1 MLINAWLCNEEDSIL
16 GNKNST
22 ISLAPYMYVIFYL
35 LSSVSD
41 RTISLSDLITLSWCN
56 LVCLCFLKYEEIY
69 FLSQTGESTLP
80 FSSLRAM
87 EQLSS
92 IKQGIS
98 RLFFIV
104 AFYMNALHKLFYST
118 LPRKGRHNTALSF
131 FTKGWLKKTS
141 FHIALLLSYLGRL
154 TFVKLRTLLNLSNFF
169 LPLRHFHRVFWR
181 CLPTFSLIG
190 HVRYINIQAWVR
202 GFRIKIANFSSFFCP
217 SIPIRD
223 LIRYKRNNTKYR
235 SLTWKPQSHVRILI
249 YRTWPIGTILL

>member
-1 MLINAWLCNEEDSIL
+1 MQLGLFMFFKIWRNLFLI
-16 GNKNST
+16 K
-22 ISLAPYMYVIFYL
+22 
-35 LSSVSD
+35 
-41 RTISLSDLITLSWCN
+41 
-56 LVCLCFLKYEEIY
+56 
-69 FLSQTGESTLP
+69 TGQSTLP

-223 LIRYKRNNTKYR
+223 LDTKETTPNIKDWPE
-235 SLTWKPQSHVRILI
+235 SLGAMLEYWYLERGLLEKANSWLTSL
-249 YRTWPIGTILL
+249 RTRWSVYVFKLDYQPLFGKWACAPPPKEQLDSWGFFC